1 MSLQI
6 GDKAPEFTLHSS
18 DKTKVSLTDYKGK
31 NVLILFFPMAFTGV
45 CTTELCSIRDNIAL
59 YNNASTEVVGISV
72 DSIFTLAKYKEEQK
86 LNFPLLSDFNKET
99 STVYGTIYDAFIGWM
114 KGVSKRSAF
123 IVDKEGVIK
132 YAEVLESAGDLPNF
146 KAIEATISSLN

>member
-31 NVLILFFPMAFTGV
+31 NVLILFFPMAFTSV
-45 CTTELCSIRDNIAL
+45 CTTELCSIRDNMAL
-59 YNNASTEVVGISV
+59 YNDASTEVIGISV

-99 STVYGTIYDAFIGWM
+99 STAYDTIYDAFIGWM

-123 IVDKEGVIK
+123 IVDKEGIIK